1 MYYTLNGLTNPT
13 PITDL
18 SIEYNPAYEKIT
30 TVLYQKNTEIAGGD
44 PVFVEYKQD
53 VYRRKAT
60 TQALTINFFNGTREQ
75 YTEASCLLTLNSRTT
90 NSITTLASKK

>member
-30 TVLYQKNTEIAGGD
+30 TVLYQKNTGD
-44 PVFVEYKQD
+44 VFVEYKQD